1 MRSGKAKEEDAT
13 RKREEK
19 AKKKARRGVGR
30 MIVAGVGKGL
40 RDLAVAS
47 SAVVAGAALAK
58 LATRHTR
65 QPRGERWT
73 ARFLAK
79 RRVRREMNAAV
90 DDAPSTDDD
99 VEGWKPWFLQ
109 TIEPSRFDAGLEYVE
124 DAERF
129 EEETT
134 PSGLLIPV
142 HPYDE
147 DHGYEHE
154 YEYEEEMSSLLI
166 PVHVVDDDYYYR
178 G

>member
-1 MRSGKAKEEDAT
+1 
-13 RKREEK
+13 
-19 AKKKARRGVGR
+19 
-30 MIVAGVGKGL
+30 
-40 RDLAVAS
+40 
-47 SAVVAGAALAK
+47 
-58 LATRHTR
+58 
-65 QPRGERWT
+65 
-73 ARFLAK
+73 
-79 RRVRREMNAAV
+79 VRREENAAV
-90 DDAPSTDDD
+90 DDAPSTDDA

-129 EEETT
+129 EEDREEETT